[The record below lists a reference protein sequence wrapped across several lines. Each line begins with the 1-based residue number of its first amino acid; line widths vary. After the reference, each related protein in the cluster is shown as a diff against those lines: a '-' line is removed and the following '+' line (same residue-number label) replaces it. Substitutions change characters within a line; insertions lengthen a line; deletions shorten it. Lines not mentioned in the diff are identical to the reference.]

1 MTINSIEAIIAKDM
15 DINKNIGTFTA
26 LYRDIFVEK
35 YLHHY
40 LNKNWVD
47 KKAYDSLCQYEKIIH
62 DFISVIYKNKKTL
75 FTSGSTESILVA
87 LYNVSKKASLKGIK
101 HPNIILSESA
111 HYSFY
116 RCAKLVGLEVK
127 KVALDSKTDKV
138 DTKKLEQ
145 AVDSNTVLI
154 VGIMGS
160 TELGV
165 IDDLEKLN
173 DIACKHKIDLHVDA
187 AIGGFLVPFLD
198 KDFSLTFNHLSSLV
212 SLNISGHKYG
222 LSLPGCGLL
231 LMRNHE
237 KQDPGNDIHYLSSG
251 NQNIE
256 KLLVTASPLGIF
268 SLAVNIIRLQ
278 WKGYETIAK
287 NYISTKKKLV
297 KDLKDLSLTC
307 HQGHDHIPQIFVT
320 GENIDKISGYLKEKG
335 WIQHAYKAAGINKT
349 GIRIVIK
356 KEQEEILKTHFTRDL
371 THFFKQINII
381 N

>member
-26 LYRDIFVEK
+26 LYRDVFVEK

-47 KKAYDSLCQYEKIIH
+47 KKAYDSLSQYEKII
-62 DFISVIYKNKKTL
+62 DNFISKIYKNKKTI
-75 FTSGSTESILVA
+75 FTSGSTESILIA
-87 LYNVSKKASLKGIK
+87 LYHVAKKASERGIK
-101 HPNIILSESA
+101 NPNIILPESA

-116 RCAKLVGLEVK
+116 RCAKLLGLDVK
-127 KVALDSKTDKV
+127 KAKLDLKTYSVNCKNVED
-138 DTKKLEQ
+138 
-145 AVDSNTVLI
+145 AIDSNTVLI

-165 IDDLEKLN
+165 VDDLKCLN
-173 DIACKHKIDLHVDA
+173 SLAKKHHIDLHIDA
-187 AIGGFLVPFLD
+187 AIGGFLLPFLE
-198 KDFSLTFNHLSSLV
+198 KKFEYTFAKLSQLISV
-212 SLNISGHKYG
+212 NISGHKYG

-231 LMRNHE
+231 LIRNNE
-237 KQDPGNDIHYLSSG
+237 KKDHGNDIHYLSSG

-256 KLLVTASPLGIF
+256 RLLVTASPIGIF

-278 WKGYETIAK
+278 KKGYKEIAK
-287 NYISTKKKLV
+287 KYIETKNKLV
-297 KDLKDLSLTC
+297 SKLQNFQLDCYEGHSL
-307 HQGHDHIPQIFVT
+307 IPQLFVT
-320 GENIDKISGYLKEKG
+320 GKNIEQLSAFLKEKG

-356 KEQEEILKTHFTRDL
+356 KEQEKILEKHLTNDLNSFIKT
-371 THFFKQINII
+371 KSVIN
-381 N
+381 